1 MLIAD
6 DNADMRDYLA
16 RILGP
21 HYRLDIVG
29 DGRAAIDRIR
39 AHAPD
44 LVLADVMMP
53 ELDGFGLLREIR
65 ARRADS
71 IASRDSA
78 VGAGG

>member
-1 MLIAD
+1 
-6 DNADMRDYLA
+6 MRDYLA

-21 HYRLDIVG
+21 HYRLDVVG

-39 AHAPD
+39 ARVPD

-53 ELDGFGLLREIR
+53 SLDGFGLLREIR
-65 ARRADS
+65 RDEQHA

-78 VGAGG
+78 LGTSG